1 MAIRYNRYRRG
12 EIYYIQPRRK
22 TGSEMRGARPGI
34 IVSNDVG
41 NVHSEVVLVVY
52 MTAKSKAP
60 LPTHVAINSTNIP
73 SLALCEQIET
83 VSKKR
88 IGNYMNSVTPEEM
101 EAVEKALM
109 LSMGIN
115 SNETGGAAL
124 DAWIKQMERWKG
136 ENRCD
141 RPDGKGMEEI
151 ISETE
156 DTNPPTEAGQNDIEN
171 DPRYIKLLA
180 ERNVLKELYQE
191 LLKEKT
197 A

>member
-1 MAIRYNRYRRG
+1 MAIRYNRYHRG
-12 EIYYIQPRRK
+12 DIYYIQPRR
-22 TGSEMRGARPGI
+22 TVGSEMRGARPGI
-34 IVSNDVG
+34 IISNDVG
-41 NVHSEVVLVVY
+41 NAHSEVVLVVY
-52 MTAKSKAP
+52 MTAKAKAP
-60 LPTHVAINSTNIP
+60 LPTHVAINSTNTP

-101 EAVEKALM
+101 KAVEKALL

-115 SNETGGAAL
+115 SNETSGAAL
-124 DAWIKQMERWKG
+124 DAWIKQMESWKG
-136 ENRCD
+136 ENRCK
-141 RPDGKGMEEI
+141 RLEEKGMEAI
-151 ISETE
+151 IPETE
-156 DTNPPTEAGQNDIEN
+156 DKNPPTEAGQIDIEK